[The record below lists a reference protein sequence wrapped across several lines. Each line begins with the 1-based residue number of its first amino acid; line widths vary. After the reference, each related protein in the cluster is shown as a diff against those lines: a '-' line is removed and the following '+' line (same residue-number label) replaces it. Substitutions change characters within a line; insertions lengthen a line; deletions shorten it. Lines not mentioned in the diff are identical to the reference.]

1 MGAAAEGFPDPAH
14 PLSDPDAFYEPPEST
29 VGERLLKGLALSVA
43 LHMALIVV
51 IQPDLGAQET
61 RTLVLQ
67 SRLVM
72 PANSETEQMLPPE
85 SPSSEPALT
94 EQAPEAALPRTPAPP
109 ILAMPAQSQAQ
120 PAAETTRVVKQE
132 QPPVPAASPAPP
144 QTAKAAGP
152 PMGAPM
158 PSPAPSVP
166 LAVDATWYPT
176 RKVDVPAKVL
186 TPGEPEYPNLARLQ
200 GREGWVVVQVRIN
213 KLGRAEEV
221 QVVQADPPGVF
232 DDNAA
237 VFYRLA
243 RYSPA
248 VKDGRPVNYEA
259 RFKVTFKLD
268 GEE

>member
-1 MGAAAEGFPDPAH
+1 VTESLPAR
-14 PLSDPDAFYEPPEST
+14 DADQ
-29 VGERLLKGLALSVA
+29 RLLKGLALSFS
-43 LHMALIVV
+43 LHLALITV
-51 IQPDLGAQET
+51 IQPDLGSHET
-61 RTLVLQ
+61 RTLVIQ

-85 SPSSEPALT
+85 SPSSEPAQAR
-94 EQAPEAALPRTPAPP
+94 QAPEAALPQTPAPP
-109 ILAMPAQSQAQ
+109 ILAVSTPSQPQ
-120 PAAETTRVVKQE
+120 PASETTSVVRQE

-144 QTAKAAGP
+144 QITKAVGP
-152 PMGAPM
+152 PMGAPL

-166 LAVDATWYPT
+166 LALDATWYPT

-213 KLGRAEEV
+213 KLGKAEEV

-232 DDNAA
+232 DDNAT
-237 VFYRLA
+237 VFYLHA
-243 RYSPA
+243 RYAPA
-248 VKDGRPVNYEA
+248 IKDGRPVNYET

-268 GEE
+268 GD